1 MNSRD
6 SFPSRTEFE
15 LKRKATRDMIS
26 VIAKIKPKVSK
37 IRTSASMGSGNSFL
51 FIVLIC
57 LLPNINRILHNH
69 LQFNSYLIVSYMMML
84 AAIDRFS
91 ESTLP
96 IAGIYNLISAS
107 LIILLD
113 NPSASDPKSNIFFDP
128 MRHLLIGVSPETTV
142 AMNVNFF
149 LLNTSFNKRYLIS
162 V

>member
-57 LLPNINRILHNH
+57 LLPIINRILHNH